1 MLLELQS
8 VHGGY
13 GKKEIIKG
21 VDFHAD
27 HGDIVCLAGP
37 NGCGKTTLFR
47 LILGSLP
54 LSDGHIFIDGYHFRR
69 RICIYPRFQR
79 GSETGGRWY
88 IRHGIQKI
96 REQSGS
102 T

>member
-47 LILGSLP
+47 LILGLFLYQTDTFSLMG
-54 LSDGHIFIDGYHFRR
+54 LIFRLFH
-69 RICIYPRFQR
+69 
-79 GSETGGRWY
+79 
-88 IRHGIQKI
+88 QKSVQI
-96 REQSGS
+96 
-102 T
+102 

>member
-27 HGDIVCLAGP
+27 HEDIVCLAGP
-37 NGCGKTTLFR
+37 NGCGTVSYTH
-47 LILGSLP
+47 
-54 LSDGHIFIDGYHFRR
+54 LSVQTR
-69 RICIYPRFQR
+69 
-79 GSETGGRWY
+79 
-88 IRHGIQKI
+88 
-96 REQSGS
+96 
-102 T
+102 